1 MIGRAIVVIL
11 LLLVVAWLIGGML
24 RAGRQRRGRR

>member
-1 MIGRAIVVIL
+1 MLGRAIVIVV

-24 RAGRQRRGRR
+24 RSGRKRR